1 MDKILSQ
8 ELVFKHIFL
17 NNKGK
22 KVNTTDPYF
31 NELIQRLNIMNHEFY
46 DYIIYNCGYK
56 DSSNEYKKEI
66 KSHLDE
72 VMINF
77 LKKIK

>member
-8 ELVFKHIFL
+8 ELVFKHIFS
-17 NNKGK
+17 NNEGK
-22 KVNTTDPYF
+22 KINTKDPYF
-31 NELIQRLNIMNHEFY
+31 NELLQRLNIMNHEFY

-56 DSSNEYKKEI
+56 DSSNEYKNEI
-66 KSHLDE
+66 KTHLDD

>member
-8 ELVFKHIFL
+8 DLEFKHIFC

-22 KVNTTDPYF
+22 KINTKDPYF
-31 NELIQRLNIMNHEFY
+31 NELLQRINIINHEFY
-46 DYIIYNCGYK
+46 DYIIFNSGYK

-66 KSHLDE
+66 KGHLDD

>member
-8 ELVFKHIFL
+8 ELSFKHIFPT
-17 NNKGK
+17 NEGK
-22 KVNTTDPYF
+22 KVKTTGPYF
-31 NELIQRLNIMNHEFY
+31 NELIQRLNIINHEFY
-46 DYIIYNCGYK
+46 DYIIFNCGYK

-66 KSHLDE
+66 TAHLDD

-77 LKKIK
+77 LKKLK

>member
-8 ELVFKHIFL
+8 ELEFKHIFP
-17 NNKGK
+17 NNEGMYIKA
-22 KVNTTDPYF
+22 NDPYF

-46 DYIIYNCGYK
+46 DYIIFNCGYK
-56 DSSNEYKKEI
+56 DCSNDYKKEI
-66 KSHLDE
+66 AAHLDD
-72 VMINF
+72 VMLNF